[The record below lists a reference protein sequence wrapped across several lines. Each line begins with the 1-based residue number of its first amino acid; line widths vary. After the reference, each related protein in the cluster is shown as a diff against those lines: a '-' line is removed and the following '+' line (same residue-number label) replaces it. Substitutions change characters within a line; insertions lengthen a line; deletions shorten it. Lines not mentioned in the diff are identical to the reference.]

1 MEELEQGSLST
12 QAHVQQVATT
22 IAAIKQQGRSAQE
35 ADDAV
40 QDLHARVQEARKRQ
54 RVGHTP
60 EGNGSPA
67 LDRQGVK
74 ALLAELQSAT
84 RMQHK
89 AHAKIK
95 QLEAAADRLRAEVT
109 SREDALLHVR
119 AELQQARE
127 EAARLQAAQGG
138 GGDEMAAVRLQHEA
152 LTQRCREADAQLQD
166 IMCVVLRFRH
176 TMEQNDGYS
185 HTHCHTHVSPM
196 Q

>member
-1 MEELEQGSLST
+1 MFSARHRSDQDQSLRQRLEELEQGSLST

-40 QDLHARVQEARKRQ
+40 EELQARVQEARKRQ
-54 RVGHTP
+54 RVGTTP
-60 EGNGSPA
+60 EAKDSPA

-109 SREDALLHVR
+109 AREDALLHAR
-119 AELQQARE
+119 AELQQARQ
-127 EAARLQAAQGG
+127 EAARLQGLHQG
-138 GGDEMAAVRLQHEA
+138 DDVVAVRQQHEA

-166 IMCVVLRFRH
+166 IMYGC
-176 TMEQNDGYS
+176 
-185 HTHCHTHVSPM
+185 
-196 Q
+196 